1 MRACLRRKCDGNLK
15 VVVVV
20 AVGYGRNPEAP
31 TQLTAMLISIRNRD
45 WFILVIIIIIIII
58 IVVVVKT
65 CQNKYSRFLDVDL
78 KGKC

>member
-45 WFILVIIIIIIII
+45 WFILVIIIIII
-58 IVVVVKT
+58 VVVKT